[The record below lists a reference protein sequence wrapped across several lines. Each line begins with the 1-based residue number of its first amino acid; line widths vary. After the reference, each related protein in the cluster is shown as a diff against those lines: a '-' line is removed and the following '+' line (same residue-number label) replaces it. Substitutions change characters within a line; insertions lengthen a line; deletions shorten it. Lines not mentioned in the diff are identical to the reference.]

1 MNALLNSPWCQFKYI
16 MSRSWTAR
24 CKLRCNAR
32 IFTLVSVDNGRAA
45 RPRHTRAEE
54 REERRGGARG
64 GGTLQRR
71 AARVTA
77 FFAAASS
84 AAYGF
89 ADAMA
94 RTSRRRGD
102 ARWERERERRRG
114 GEEEEEEEEA
124 PRW

>member
-1 MNALLNSPWCQFKYI
+1 M
-16 MSRSWTAR
+16 
-24 CKLRCNAR
+24 
-32 IFTLVSVDNGRAA
+32 
-45 RPRHTRAEE
+45 
-54 REERRGGARG
+54 
-64 GGTLQRR
+64 QRR

-102 ARWERERERRRG
+102 ARWERERERERRRG
-114 GEEEEEEEEA
+114 GEAEEEEEA